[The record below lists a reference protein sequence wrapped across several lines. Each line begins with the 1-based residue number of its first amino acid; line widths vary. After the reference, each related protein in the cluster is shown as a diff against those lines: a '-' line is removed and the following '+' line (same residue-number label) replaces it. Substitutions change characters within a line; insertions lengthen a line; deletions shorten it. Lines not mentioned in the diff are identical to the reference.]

1 MSAHEGHRGRM
12 KKRFLRHGLA
22 SFDDHQ
28 VLEML
33 LFYAV
38 PRQDTNEL
46 AHRLLDT
53 FGSLDRVFEA
63 LPEDLMRVPGIGEH
77 AAALI
82 RLVPEAV
89 RRCRLIRESAAET
102 LTDRESVGRYLLPY
116 FAEQRTEIVMLL
128 CLDAK
133 LKPLDCRQIGSG
145 GLNSAGF
152 SIRDVVQICLTH
164 NARYAVLAHNHVSG
178 IAVASTEDI
187 YATREVKKALGLV
200 GVKLL
205 EHIIVTDEDFVALP
219 VDTIM

>member
-1 MSAHEGHRGRM
+1 MAAHEGHRERM

-28 VLEML
+28 VLELL

-46 AHRLLDT
+46 AHRLLGA
-53 FGSLDRVFEA
+53 FGSLDKVFEA
-63 LPEDLMRVPGIGEH
+63 LPEDLMCVPGIGEH
-77 AAALI
+77 AASLI
-82 RLVPEAV
+82 RLVPEAARRSRIV
-89 RRCRLIRESAAET
+89 RDSSAEY
-102 LTDRESVGRYLLPY
+102 LTDREAVGRYLVPR
-116 FAEQRTEIVMLL
+116 FMNQRTEIVLLL

-133 LKPLDCRQIGSG
+133 MKPLDCRQIGSG
-145 GLNSAGF
+145 GLSSASF
-152 SIRDVVQICLTH
+152 SIRDIVQICLMH

-178 IAVASTEDI
+178 IAVASTEDV

-219 VDTIM
+219 VDTIV

>member
-1 MSAHEGHRGRM
+1 MAAHEGHRERM
-12 KKRFLRHGLA
+12 KKRFLRYGLE
-22 SFDDHQ
+22 SFEDHQ
-28 VLEML
+28 VLELL

-63 LPEDLMRVPGIGEH
+63 LPEELMSVSGIGEH

-82 RLVPEAV
+82 RLLPEVA
-89 RRCRLIRESAAET
+89 RRSRIVRESAAVV
-102 LTDRESVGRYLLPY
+102 LSDRESMGRYLVPR
-116 FAEQRTEIVMLL
+116 FMNQRVEIVLLL

-133 LKPLDCRQIGSG
+133 LNVLDCRQIGSG
-145 GLNSAGF
+145 GLNSASF
-152 SIRDVVQICLTH
+152 SIRDIVQHCLMR
-164 NARYAVLAHNHVSG
+164 NARYAVLAHNHLSG

-205 EHIIVTDEDFVALP
+205 EHFIVTDGEFMALP
-219 VDTIM
+219 VETIM

>member
-1 MSAHEGHRGRM
+1 MAAHEGHRERM

-28 VLEML
+28 VLELL

-46 AHRLLDT
+46 AHRLMDT

-63 LPEDLMRVPGIGEH
+63 LPEELMKVSGIGEH

-82 RLVPEAV
+82 RLVPEAA
-89 RRCRLIRESAAET
+89 RRCRIARESSADI
-102 LTDRESVGRYLLPY
+102 LSDRESVGRYLVPRFLN
-116 FAEQRTEIVMLL
+116 QRTEIVLLL

-133 LKPLDCRQIGSG
+133 LKVLDCRQIGSG
-145 GLNSAGF
+145 GLNSASF
-152 SIRDVVQICLTH
+152 SIRDIVQVCLMH
-164 NARYAVLAHNHVSG
+164 NARYAVLAHNHLNG

-187 YATREVKKALGLV
+187 CATHEVKKALGLV

-205 EHIIVTDEDFVALP
+205 EHIIVTDEDFIALP
-219 VDTIM
+219 VDTIV